1 MENAISLAVPHCAEF
16 EDFRPHPY
24 PDPAS
29 ALANASASQSWGTVP
44 ARKILAKLPAA
55 TAKLPGAPWTIG
67 YGQTG
72 ADVTPDTPPQTEAE
86 ARAVLEKRVANLVA
100 EVRRRARADGRRKEA
115 TEGQVAAMA
124 AFLDNVGGGRRKTA
138 TDRGRDGLFML
149 RTGRPSTLWG
159 LFVAGDDAGAAAQF
173 GKWNKAGGV
182 VLRGLTRRRAAER
195 AMFVRVG

>member
-1 MENAISLAVPHCAEF
+1 METAISLAVPHCAEF
-16 EDFRPHPY
+16 EDFRPYPY

-29 ALANASASQSWGTVP
+29 ALANATSSQPWGEKP
-44 ARKILAKLPAA
+44 AHQILAKLPAG
-55 TAKLPGAPWTIG
+55 TAKLSGAPWTIG

-72 ADVTPDTPPQTEAE
+72 ADVTPDSAPQTEAE
-86 ARAVLEKRVANLVA
+86 ARAVLEKRIANLVA

-124 AFLDNVGGGRRKTA
+124 AFLDNVGGGRRKTDR
-138 TDRGRDGLFML
+138 DRGRDGLFTL

-173 GKWNKAGGV
+173 AKWNKAGGV

-195 AMFVRVG
+195 AMFLRAG